1 MKILL
6 LADIQI
12 EQDELDELQRRF
24 TDLIYENTG
33 IDPTYFVE
41 EQDYT
46 DYPTYIDSD
55 GDVRPTDNYLRTTCA
70 DISKRYSGEGTDHVV
85 FLIHE
90 DNWKSPTIWG
100 TNYSNVF
107 SGYQVQYC
115 RFDRDNMANSLGTLY
130 HEVLHSADALIKT
143 YTGVNVAKVLG
154 VSNWDRDVVHGK
166 GAGYDYIRHNENQSA
181 LQYIS
186 PWLVESYQK
195 RDKIY
200 QEKIGKMKTI
210 VTILTQVVALLRQI
224 FNKKNGI
231 TK

>member
-1 MKILL
+1 
-6 LADIQI
+6 
-12 EQDELDELQRRF
+12 
-24 TDLIYENTG
+24 
-33 IDPTYFVE
+33 
-41 EQDYT
+41 
-46 DYPTYIDSD
+46 
-55 GDVRPTDNYLRTTCA
+55 
-70 DISKRYSGEGTDHVV
+70 
-85 FLIHE
+85 
-90 DNWKSPTIWG
+90 
-100 TNYSNVF
+100 
-107 SGYQVQYC
+107 
-115 RFDRDNMANSLGTLY
+115 MANSLGTLY

-200 QEKIGKMKTI
+200 QEKIGKMRTI